1 MAACICC
8 FSKMCPIFLLVVQ
21 ARTDSGPDR
30 LDRRMSSLSTAAS
43 AEDAEQAVQSYQL
56 NQQDLDLYIDCLVS
70 WTLHI
75 ACAPS

>member
-1 MAACICC
+1 M
-8 FSKMCPIFLLVVQ
+8 VQ

-30 LDRRMSSLSTAAS
+30 LDRRMSSISTAAL

-70 WTLHI
+70 RRPHI
-75 ACAPS
+75 ARAPSWRMLCLTDHFQALAL